1 MKKILLSSLIL
12 MMSYSFSFGAVY
24 NQDNRIPVPYVLKT
38 IKDFENNANTYEDRK
53 SVV

>member
-24 NQDNRIPVPYVLKT
+24 NQDNRIPVPYVLRT
-38 IKDFENNANTYEDRK
+38 IKDFENNANTYE
-53 SVV
+53 